1 MDEISAKVQFNSKK
15 ESLNEVADELNDI
28 KMILLSIALKLD
40 NEGRQQIIKELSQID
55 SPSIQQWVGNLKGLH
70 QS

>member
-15 ESLNEVADELNDI
+15 ESLKEVADELNDI
-28 KMILLSIALKLD
+28 KMILLSVALKLD

>member
-28 KMILLSIALKLD
+28 KMILLSVALKLD

>member
-15 ESLNEVADELNDI
+15 ENLKEVADELNDI
-28 KMILLSIALKLD
+28 KMILLSVALKLD

>member
-1 MDEISAKVQFNSKK
+1 MDEVSAKVQFNSKK
-15 ESLNEVADELNDI
+15 ESLKEVADELNDI
-28 KMILLSIALKLD
+28 KMILLSVALKLD

>member
-28 KMILLSIALKLD
+28 KMILLSVALKLGKVRISG
-40 NEGRQQIIKELSQID
+40 EILLG
-55 SPSIQQWVGNLKGLH
+55 
-70 QS
+70 

>member
-28 KMILLSIALKLD
+28 KMILLSVALKLD

-55 SPSIQQWVGNLKGLH
+55 SPSIQQWVGNLKGLR

>member
-28 KMILLSIALKLD
+28 KMILLSVALKLD

-55 SPSIQQWVGNLKGLH
+55 SPSIQQ
-70 QS
+70 